1 MKEGRS
7 HLVLY
12 PVLGRP
18 VIRSALTVK
27 FVVDYDIQVSVVA
40 CVGCTGQ
47 CPGHV
52 VAFKDRNRVDGIKD
66 RLSKNIRNVDNT
78 RERWTYFQW
87 VY

>member
-1 MKEGRS
+1 VRS

-12 PVLGRP
+12 PVLGCP

-47 CPGHV
+47 CPCYI

-66 RLSKNIRNVDNT
+66 GLPEDMRKADNT
-78 RERWTYFQW
+78 R
-87 VY
+87 V